1 MKATYRR
8 KVRNGLVT
16 RRRLEAP
23 RPSRG
28 GWVASRQS
36 PAVWAFIIVAAII
49 ASGFVASL
57 RWQLMAQHLGRDEV
71 KLRARLDQV
80 RTEQRYLKLEHVGA
94 TSPGRIESQLTSK
107 AGLGPLKLDDPS
119 EIILM
124 QARIRAEE
132 QQEQLRA
139 QELAKQER
147 ALKEREAQAGVKTIK
162 KDKPTSDATV
172 LIESPVQ

>member
-28 GWVASRQS
+28 GWIMSRQS
-36 PAVWAFIIVAAII
+36 PAVWAFIIVAAIV

-57 RWQLMAQHLGRDEV
+57 RWQHMAQQLSRDEV
-71 KLRARLDQV
+71 KLRARLDQIQ
-80 RTEQRYLKLEHVGA
+80 TEQKYLKLEHVGA
-94 TSPGRIESQLTSK
+94 LSPGRIESASMRT
-107 AGLGPLKLDDPS
+107 GLAPLKLDDPS
-119 EIILM
+119 AITSI
-124 QARIRAEE
+124 QSRIRAEE
-132 QQEQLRA
+132 QQERLKA
-139 QELAKQER
+139 QELARQER
-147 ALKEREAQAGVKTIK
+147 AAKERESQPGVKSEK
-162 KDKPTSDATV
+162 KDKQTSDANV